1 MKRAIKLTFQL
12 TVALVILL
20 LLAALITGSFILFGS
35 VGNKGYFTYLFV
47 LGTTVDGT
55 EPSPMLADRIE
66 AAARYMEKN
75 PKVIAVV
82 TGGKADEENIS
93 EAQCM
98 YNGLTALG
106 IDPSRILLEDQ
117 ATSTAE
123 NFEFSVALLEKELGS
138 CPKRIGVLSSEFH
151 LARAKMIGKSYGLNI
166 STIPASTSDTK
177 TFFQYFLREIPVF
190 WFDALKSA
198 LR

>member
-1 MKRAIKLTFQL
+1 MKHTIKLIFQI
-12 TVALVILL
+12 TVALVIVA
-20 LLAALITGSFILFGS
+20 LLAALITGGFILFGS
-35 VGNKGYFTYLFV
+35 VGAKGQFSYLFV

-75 PKVIAVV
+75 PHVIAVV
-82 TGGKADEENIS
+82 TGGKADAENIS

-98 YNGLTALG
+98 YNGLTAQG
-106 IDPSRILLEDQ
+106 IDPGRILLEDQ

-138 CPKRIGVLSSEFH
+138 CPKNIGVLSSEFH
-151 LARAKMIGKSYGLNI
+151 LFRAQMIGKSHELNV
-166 STIPASTSDTK
+166 STVAANTSDME
-177 TFFQYFLREIPVF
+177 TFFKFFLREIPMV
-190 WFDALKSA
+190 WYDGLKI
-198 LR
+198 LMK

>member
-1 MKRAIKLTFQL
+1 MKHTIKLIFQI
-12 TVALVILL
+12 TVALVIVA
-20 LLAALITGSFILFGS
+20 LLAALITGGFILFGS
-35 VGNKGYFTYLFV
+35 VGAKGQFSYLFV

-75 PKVIAVV
+75 PHVIAVV

-106 IDPSRILLEDQ
+106 IDSSRILLEDQ

-123 NFEFSVALLEKELGS
+123 NFEFSVALLDEKLGS
-138 CPKRIGVLSSEFH
+138 CPGNIGVLSSEFH
-151 LARAKMIGKSYGLNI
+151 LARAKMIGKSYGMNI
-166 STIPASTSDTK
+166 STVPAPTSDAK
-177 TFFQYFLREIPVF
+177 MFFKYFLREIPVF
-190 WFDALKSA
+190 WFDALKCA

>member
-1 MKRAIKLTFQL
+1 MKRTIKLTFQI

-20 LLAALITGSFILFGS
+20 LLAALITGCVIMFGS
-35 VGNKGYFTYLFV
+35 VGTKGQFTYLFV

-66 AAARYMEKN
+66 AAAKYLEKN
-75 PKVIAVV
+75 PDVIAVV
-82 TGGKADEENIS
+82 TGGKADDENIS

-98 YNGLTALG
+98 YNSLTALG
-106 IDPSRILLEDQ
+106 IDPGRILLEDQ

-123 NFEFSVALLEKELGS
+123 NFKFSIELLEQELGYR
-138 CPKRIGVLSSEFH
+138 PEHIGVLSSEFH
-151 LARAKMIGKSYGLNI
+151 LARSKMIGKSYDLKI
-166 STIPASTSDTK
+166 STVPAPTSDAK
-177 TFFQYFLREIPVF
+177 TFFKYFLREIPVF
-190 WFDALKSA
+190 WFDALKAA

>member
-1 MKRAIKLTFQL
+1 MKHTIKLIFQI
-12 TVALVILL
+12 TVALVIVA
-20 LLAALITGSFILFGS
+20 LLAALITGGFILFGS
-35 VGNKGYFTYLFV
+35 VGAKGQFSYLFV

-66 AAARYMEKN
+66 AAAKDMQKN
-75 PKVIAVV
+75 PNVIAVV

-98 YNGLTALG
+98 YNGLTASG
-106 IDPSRILLEDQ
+106 IDSSRILLEDQ

-123 NFEFSVALLEKELGS
+123 NFEFSVALLEEKLGS
-138 CPKRIGVLSSEFH
+138 CPGNIGVLSSEFH
-151 LARAKMIGKSYGLNI
+151 LARAKMIGKSYGMNI
-166 STIPASTSDTK
+166 STVPAPTSDAK
-177 TFFQYFLREIPVF
+177 MFFKYFLREIPVF
-190 WFDALKSA
+190 WFDALKCA

>member
-1 MKRAIKLTFQL
+1 MKHTIKLIFQI
-12 TVALVILL
+12 TVALVIVA
-20 LLAALITGSFILFGS
+20 LLAALITGGFILFGS
-35 VGNKGYFTYLFV
+35 VGAKGQFSYLFV

-75 PKVIAVV
+75 PHVIAVV
-82 TGGKADEENIS
+82 TGGKADAENIS

-98 YNGLTALG
+98 YNGLTAQG
-106 IDPSRILLEDQ
+106 IDPSRIILEDQ

-138 CPKRIGVLSSEFH
+138 CPKNIGVLSSEFH
-151 LARAKMIGKSYGLNI
+151 LARAKMIGKSYDLYI
-166 STIPASTSDTK
+166 STVPAPTSDAK
-177 TFFQYFLREIPVF
+177 TFFQYFLREIPVL
-190 WFDALKSA
+190 WFDALKTA

>member
-1 MKRAIKLTFQL
+1 MKHTIKLIFQI
-12 TVALVILL
+12 TVALVIVA
-20 LLAALITGSFILFGS
+20 LLAALITGGFILFGS
-35 VGNKGYFTYLFV
+35 VGAKGQFSYLFV

-75 PKVIAVV
+75 PHVIAVV
-82 TGGKADEENIS
+82 TGGKADAENIS

-98 YNGLTALG
+98 YNGLTAQG
-106 IDPSRILLEDQ
+106 IDPSRIILEDQ

-138 CPKRIGVLSSEFH
+138 CPKNIGVLSSEFH
-151 LARAKMIGKSYGLNI
+151 LARAKMIGKSYDLNI
-166 STIPASTSDTK
+166 STVPAPTSDAK
-177 TFFQYFLREIPVF
+177 TFFQYFLREIPVL
-190 WFDALKSA
+190 WFDALKTA

>member
-12 TVALVILL
+12 TVALVILV
-20 LLAALITGSFILFGS
+20 LLAALITGGFILFGS
-35 VGNKGYFTYLFV
+35 VGAKGQFSYLFV

-75 PKVIAVV
+75 PHVIAVV
-82 TGGKADEENIS
+82 TGGKADDENIS

-98 YNGLTALG
+98 YNGLTARG
-106 IDPSRILLEDQ
+106 IDPGRILLEDQ

-123 NFEFSVALLEKELGS
+123 NFEFSVGLLEKKLGD
-138 CPKRIGVLSSEFH
+138 CPKNIGVLSSEFH
-151 LARAKMIGKSYGLNI
+151 LTRAKMIGKSYNLNI
-166 STIPASTSDTK
+166 STVPASTSDTK
-177 TFFQYFLREIPVF
+177 AFFQYFLREIPVF

>member
-1 MKRAIKLTFQL
+1 MKHTIKLIFQI
-12 TVALVILL
+12 TVALVIVA
-20 LLAALITGSFILFGS
+20 LLAALITGGFILFGS
-35 VGNKGYFTYLFV
+35 VGAKGQFSYLFV

-75 PKVIAVV
+75 PHVIAVV
-82 TGGKADEENIS
+82 TGGKADAENIS

-98 YNGLTALG
+98 YNGLTAQG
-106 IDPSRILLEDQ
+106 IDPGRILLEDQ

-138 CPKRIGVLSSEFH
+138 CPGNIGVLSSEFH
-151 LARAKMIGKSYGLNI
+151 LARAKMIGKSYGMNI
-166 STIPASTSDTK
+166 STVPAPTSDAK
-177 TFFQYFLREIPVF
+177 MFFKYFLREIPVF
-190 WFDALKSA
+190 WFDALKCA

>member
-1 MKRAIKLTFQL
+1 MKHTIKLIFQI
-12 TVALVILL
+12 TVALVIVA
-20 LLAALITGSFILFGS
+20 LLAALITGGFILFGS
-35 VGNKGYFTYLFV
+35 VGAKGQFSYLFV

-75 PKVIAVV
+75 PHVIAVV

-106 IDPSRILLEDQ
+106 IDSSRILLEDQ

-123 NFEFSVALLEKELGS
+123 NFEFSVALLEEKLGS
-138 CPKRIGVLSSEFH
+138 CPGNIGVLSSEFH
-151 LARAKMIGKSYGLNI
+151 LARAKMIGKSYGMNI
-166 STIPASTSDTK
+166 STVPAPTSDAK
-177 TFFQYFLREIPVF
+177 MFFKYFLREIPVF
-190 WFDALKSA
+190 WFDALKCA

>member
-1 MKRAIKLTFQL
+1 MKRAIKLTFQI
-12 TVALVILL
+12 TVALVLVV

-35 VGNKGYFTYLFV
+35 VGTKGQFTYLFV
-47 LGTTVDGT
+47 LGTAVDGT

-66 AAARYMEKN
+66 ATAKYMEKN
-75 PKVIAVV
+75 PHVIAVV
-82 TGGKADEENIS
+82 TGGKADAENIS

-106 IDPSRILLEDQ
+106 IDPGRILLEDQ

-123 NFEFSVALLEKELGS
+123 NFEFSVGLLEKELGS
-138 CPKRIGVLSSEFH
+138 CPKSIGVLSSEFH
-151 LARAKMIGKSYGLNI
+151 LTRAKMIGKSYNLNI
-166 STIPASTSDTK
+166 STVPASTSDAK
-177 TFFQYFLREIPVF
+177 TFFKYFLREIPVL
-190 WFDALKSA
+190 WFDALKAA

>member
-1 MKRAIKLTFQL
+1 MKHTIKLIFQI
-12 TVALVILL
+12 TVALVIVA
-20 LLAALITGSFILFGS
+20 LLAALITGGFILFGS
-35 VGNKGYFTYLFV
+35 VGAKGQFSYLFV

-75 PKVIAVV
+75 PHVIAVV
-82 TGGKADEENIS
+82 TGGKADAENIS

-98 YNGLTALG
+98 YNGLTASG
-106 IDPSRILLEDQ
+106 IDSSRILLEDQ

-123 NFEFSVALLEKELGS
+123 NFEFSVALLEEKLGS
-138 CPKRIGVLSSEFH
+138 CPGNIGVLSSEFH
-151 LARAKMIGKSYGLNI
+151 LARAKMIGKSYGMNI
-166 STIPASTSDTK
+166 STVPAPTSDAK
-177 TFFQYFLREIPVF
+177 MFFKYFLREIPVF
-190 WFDALKSA
+190 WFDALKCA

>member
-1 MKRAIKLTFQL
+1 MKHTIKLIFQI
-12 TVALVILL
+12 TVALVIVA
-20 LLAALITGSFILFGS
+20 LLAALITGGFILFGS
-35 VGNKGYFTYLFV
+35 VGAKGQFSYLFV

-75 PKVIAVV
+75 PHVIAVV
-82 TGGKADEENIS
+82 TGGKADAENIS

-98 YNGLTALG
+98 YNGLTAQG
-106 IDPSRILLEDQ
+106 IDPGRILLEDQ

-123 NFEFSVALLEKELGS
+123 NFEFSVALLEEKLGS
-138 CPKRIGVLSSEFH
+138 CPGNIGVLSSEFH
-151 LARAKMIGKSYGLNI
+151 LARAKMIGKSYGMNI
-166 STIPASTSDTK
+166 STVPAPTSDAK
-177 TFFQYFLREIPVF
+177 MFFKYFLREIPVF
-190 WFDALKSA
+190 WFDALKCA

>member
-1 MKRAIKLTFQL
+1 MKHTIKLIFQI
-12 TVALVILL
+12 TVALVIVA
-20 LLAALITGSFILFGS
+20 LLAALITGGFILFGS
-35 VGNKGYFTYLFV
+35 VGAKGQFSYLFV

-75 PKVIAVV
+75 PHVIAVV

-98 YNGLTALG
+98 YNGLTASG
-106 IDPSRILLEDQ
+106 IDSSRILLEDQ

-123 NFEFSVALLEKELGS
+123 NFEFSVALLDEKLGS
-138 CPKRIGVLSSEFH
+138 CPGNIGVLSSEFH
-151 LARAKMIGKSYGLNI
+151 LARAKMIGKSYGMNI
-166 STIPASTSDTK
+166 STVPAPTSDAK
-177 TFFQYFLREIPVF
+177 MFFKYFLREIPVF
-190 WFDALKSA
+190 WFDALKCA